1 MLWFFIGHIF
11 SVFLSLIRASRL
23 SENDKD
29 FEIIILRHQLDVMV
43 RKQNKPI
50 RPNRAE
56 KAILALLTAQLKQ
69 NTQRTIRQLGDVIP
83 IVRPATAIR
92 WHRELVRRKWAQ
104 PPQNKA
110 GRPKIKQEIESLIVR
125 LAKENLRWGYY
136 RIEGE
141 LKKLGFVASLTT
153 VRNVLDRN
161 GILPAPVRYGSI
173 GWKTMMNH
181 YKDQLLACDFFT
193 VETIF
198 LKTVYVLFFIE
209 LGTRRVHLA
218 GVTSHPD
225 GQWMAQQARQL
236 VWQFEETETRFR
248 CLIRDNDKKYTDAFD
263 TVFQSQK
270 TRIVP
275 TPLQAPNAN
284 AYSER
289 WVRTAREEILD
300 YILIING
307 AHLRR
312 VLTEF
317 IDFYNSRRPHQSL
330 DQQSPIPR
338 TEPTTTGKVERR
350 QILGGI
356 INDYHRTPDATAVC
370 PA

>member
-11 SVFLSLIRASRL
+11 SVLLSLIRVSRL

-29 FEIIILRHQLDVMV
+29 LEIIILRHQLDIMV

-56 KAILALLTAQLKQ
+56 KATLAFLTAQLKQ
-69 NTQRTIRQLGDVIP
+69 NTQRTIRQLGDIIR
-83 IVRPATAIR
+83 IVRPETVIR

-104 PPQNKA
+104 PPQNKV
-110 GRPKIKQEIESLIVR
+110 GRPQIKRETENLIVR

-173 GWKTMMNH
+173 GWKKMMKH
-181 YKDQLLACDFFT
+181 YKEQLLACDFFT
-193 VETIF
+193 IETIF
-198 LKTVYVLFFIE
+198 LRTVYVLVFIE

-218 GVTSHPD
+218 GVTANPD
-225 GQWMAQQARQL
+225 GLWVAQQARQL
-236 VWQFEETETRFR
+236 KWQFEDTETSFR
-248 CLIRDNDKKYTDAFD
+248 CLIRDNDSKYTDAFD
-263 TVFQSQK
+263 AVFESEDI
-270 TRIVP
+270 RIIP
-275 TPLQAPNAN
+275 TPIQAPNAN
-284 AYSER
+284 AYTER
-289 WVRTAREEILD
+289 WVKTAREEILD
-300 YILIING
+300 HILIMNE

-312 VLTEF
+312 VLKEF

-338 TEPTTTGKVERR
+338 PEPVATGKVERR

-356 INDYHRTPDATAVC
+356 LNDYHRLPDTTAVC
-370 PA
+370 LT